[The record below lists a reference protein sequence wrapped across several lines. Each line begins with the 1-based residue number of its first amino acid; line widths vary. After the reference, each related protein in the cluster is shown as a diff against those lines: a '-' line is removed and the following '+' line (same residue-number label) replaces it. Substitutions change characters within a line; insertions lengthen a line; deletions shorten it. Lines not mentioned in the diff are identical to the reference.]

1 MASQNCSN
9 AFPNDMSKNV
19 PRDVLSFSGDENSAT
34 ECVQKCLYWYN
45 YAAAS
50 SCVVTNETDR
60 LSIKYDG
67 GGDVTFN
74 TATYTPTWV
83 RIFSPSIHKY
93 NGSQAE
99 AELIIE
105 HTAKSASMAGL
116 LVCIPLSKDGVKTGG
131 SEVVETILA
140 NAPVIKNVAE
150 TVSVSDFSLNRL
162 IPTAPYFTYS
172 GPLPYDACA
181 PDTIYQYVVFHP
193 SRKGTLAIDV
203 TQIARLQ
210 EITSYSY
217 IVAYRGNDVFYNP
230 KGTSSNGFNGE
241 DQIYIQCQP
250 AGEDKEEKVYKEPK
264 APAAG
269 NGNMNEI
276 LSTIIYIVIGIVAI
290 YVAFMVMKAL
300 MGFVSIAP
308 KEVKIV
314 TGGAKGSV

>member
-1 MASQNCSN
+1 MT
-9 AFPNDMSKNV
+9 KNV

-34 ECVQKCLYWYN
+34 ECVQKCLFWYN

-83 RIFSPSIHKY
+83 RIFSPSLHKY

-105 HTAKSASMAGL
+105 HTSKSASMAGL

-140 NAPVIKNVAE
+140 NAPAIKNVAE

-162 IPTAPYFTYS
+162 IPTAPYYTYA
-172 GPLPYDACA
+172 GPLPYNACA
-181 PDTIYQYVVFHP
+181 PDSVYQYVVFHP

-203 TQIARLQ
+203 TQITRLQ

-217 IVAYRGNDVFYNP
+217 IVAYRGKDVFYNP

-250 AGEDKEEKVYKEPK
+250 TGEDKEEKVYKEPK
-264 APAAG
+264 APASG
-269 NGNMNEI
+269 SGNMSEI
-276 LSTIIYIVIGIVAI
+276 LSTIIYIVIGIIAI
-290 YVAFMVMKAL
+290 YAAFMVMKAL
-300 MGFVSIAP
+300 MGFVSVSP
-308 KEVKIV
+308 KAVKIV
-314 TGGAKGSV
+314 TGGA

>member
-1 MASQNCSN
+1 MASENCSN
-9 AFPNDMSKNV
+9 AFPNDMTKNV

-34 ECVQKCLYWYN
+34 ECVQKCLFWYN

-83 RIFSPSIHKY
+83 RIFSPSLHKY

-105 HTAKSASMAGL
+105 HTSKSASMAGL

-140 NAPVIKNVAE
+140 NAPAIKNVAE

-162 IPTAPYFTYS
+162 IPTAPYYTYA
-172 GPLPYDACA
+172 GPLPYNACA
-181 PDTIYQYVVFHP
+181 PDSVYQYVVFHP

-203 TQIARLQ
+203 TQITRLQ

-217 IVAYRGNDVFYNP
+217 IVAYRGKDVFYNP

-250 AGEDKEEKVYKEPK
+250 TGEDKEEKVYKEPK
-264 APAAG
+264 APASG
-269 NGNMNEI
+269 SGNMSEI
-276 LSTIIYIVIGIVAI
+276 LSTIIYIVIGIIAI
-290 YVAFMVMKAL
+290 YAAFMVMKAL
-300 MGFVSIAP
+300 MGFVSVSP
-308 KEVKIV
+308 KAVKIV
-314 TGGAKGSV
+314 TGGA